1 MGKVH
6 MHEEGELIF
15 RLHLQSRLHHHI
27 LRITT
32 RVRRRYTMR
41 QNIDKALSI
50 LKERIKGLGNT
61 GLDIF
66 QRRVQ
71 CVTSPTHERSTLTC
85 YQMAVDKQIP
95 IYRW

>member
-15 RLHLQSRLHHHI
+15 HLHLQSRLHHHI

-41 QNIDKALSI
+41 QNIDKALS
-50 LKERIKGLGNT
+50 N
-61 GLDIF
+61 
-66 QRRVQ
+66 
-71 CVTSPTHERSTLTC
+71 SPPHKLR
-85 YQMAVDKQIP
+85 
-95 IYRW
+95 